1 MMRNPK
7 QDGSPLLDAVPQS
20 GKCPLNCRACYF
32 NLGFYR
38 DVPFVPT
45 AEEAEGHIVRVCS
58 GNDANNQRDLVIE
71 ATAHLKDKYYCT
83 AVPRFDFPGPVVFTC
98 NPDEEAPPTLKCGPM
113 HLMAVRFRYAPWL
126 DGYLQEAVDHYCR
139 GLRVPLL
146 ITPMRYAEEED
157 IPEEFRD
164 QYIYREHILHPYW
177 MLKDEENGAVALRR
191 RDWGHPLAFVC
202 AGLCKDCLLCVH
214 FYHQAARRMQK
225 AEHKKAKYV
234 AGPAHNTY
242 PYG

>member
-1 MMRNPK
+1 MIRNPK
-7 QDGSPLLDAVPQS
+7 MDGSPLLDAVPQS

-58 GNDANNQRDLVIE
+58 GNDANNQRDLVIK

-83 AVPRFDFPGPVVFTC
+83 AIPRFDFPGPVVFTC
-98 NPDEEAPPTLKCGPM
+98 NRAEEEAPALVHGRN
-113 HLMAVRFRYAPWL
+113 LMTVRFRYAPWL
-126 DGYLQEAVDHYCR
+126 DEYLLDAVDYYCHLQR
-139 GLRVPLL
+139 RPLL
-146 ITPMRYAEEED
+146 VTPMRYTELAD
-157 IPEEFRD
+157 IPDKFRD

-177 MLKDEENGAVALRR
+177 MLKDEENGARALRQ

-214 FYHQAARRMQK
+214 FYHQAVGRM
-225 AEHKKAKYV
+225 KK
-234 AGPAHNTY
+234 
-242 PYG
+242 